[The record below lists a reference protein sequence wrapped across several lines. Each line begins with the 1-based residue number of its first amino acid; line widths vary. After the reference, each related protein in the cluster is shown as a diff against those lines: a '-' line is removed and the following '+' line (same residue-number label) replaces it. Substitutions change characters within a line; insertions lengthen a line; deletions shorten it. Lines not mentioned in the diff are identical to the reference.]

1 MSATQGR
8 RTCLYKQKHTMPST
22 SPTISSLLSILK
34 ALRLHNRLA
43 VLVRHAS
50 LDCAR
55 PAKGLKTGPGGLLM
69 QAVIRFSGVA
79 HLAYR
84 CLQVKGS

>member
-55 PAKGLKTGPGGLLM
+55 PAKGLKTGPGDLLM
-69 QAVIRFSGVA
+69 QAVILFSGVV

-84 CLQVKGS
+84 RLQVKGS